1 MLGVK
6 RKNIKNK
13 KKVKSV
19 VKRKNLIKFRENE
32 DNKDE
37 INSEENEEKNEN
49 KKVKLKNQKSK
60 SKNSKRYPNKII
72 KNVDKN
78 INLSEFIVTNN
89 N

>member
-1 MLGVK
+1 MNVNSNNKDFDEKKTQNKEKIMLGVK

-13 KKVKSV
+13 KKVKSG

-49 KKVKLKNQKSK
+49 KKVKLKNQKIL
-60 SKNSKRYPNKII
+60 RDIQI
-72 KNVDKN
+72 K
-78 INLSEFIVTNN
+78 
-89 N
+89 